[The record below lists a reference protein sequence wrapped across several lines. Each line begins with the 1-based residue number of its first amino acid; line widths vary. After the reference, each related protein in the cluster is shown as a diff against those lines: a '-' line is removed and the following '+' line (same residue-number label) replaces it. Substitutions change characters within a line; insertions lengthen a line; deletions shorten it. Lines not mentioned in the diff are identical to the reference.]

1 LLQRKPKVNVF
12 TTKANPIKARNNQ
25 AAIKKSRR
33 FHKEWCKESAGKKG
47 KRRPFV
53 RSKAIKTKA
62 GNRRKIFI
70 DRYQEHLRQQN
81 IGDVARR
88 LKLLPCVRELL
99 ENIDREPSEAE
110 EGYKYTGLTPAGLNF
125 TVILKERGHE
135 LYLLTFYPD
144 KK

>member
-1 LLQRKPKVNVF
+1 LLQRKRKVTVF
-12 TTKANPIKARNNQ
+12 TATANPIRGRSHRAV
-25 AAIKKSRR
+25 IKESRR
-33 FHKEWCKESAGKKG
+33 FHKQWCKDSAGKKG

-53 RSKAIKTKA
+53 KARAIKTSA
-62 GNRRKIFI
+62 GHKRKIFI

-99 ENIDREPSEAE
+99 ENINRKPNKIK
-110 EGYKYTGLTPAGLNF
+110 EGYKYTGRTPAGLNF
-125 TVILKERGHE
+125 IVILKERRRE